1 MMSAEGRNKYQKWI
15 DLATMID
22 AWRIFP
28 RVFICTYIYLL
39 YTVVIWFMA
48 LPDPNMNQA
57 GLVSVVVGAGAA
69 WFGLYTQSK
78 PKMQDNTSTSN
89 DATSTSNDATSTT
102 TSKRS
107 ACVRCRT
114 NLITKHIDKTVI

>member
-78 PKMQDNTSTSN
+78 PKMQD
-89 DATSTSNDATSTT
+89 
-102 TSKRS
+102 S
-107 ACVRCRT
+107 APAPVMMQPAPVMMQPAPQPAKGQPVSGVGP
-114 NLITKHIDKTVI
+114 I

>member
-1 MMSAEGRNKYQKWI
+1 
-15 DLATMID
+15 
-22 AWRIFP
+22 
-28 RVFICTYIYLL
+28 
-39 YTVVIWFMA
+39 MA

-78 PKMQDNTSTSN
+78 PKMSRLNTSTSN
-89 DATSTSNDATSTT
+89 DATAPVMQHATSTT

>member
-1 MMSAEGRNKYQKWI
+1 MSEDGQNKYQKYI
-15 DLATMID
+15 DLAVMID

-28 RVFICTYIYLL
+28 RIFICTYIYLL
-39 YTVVIWFMA
+39 HRVVIWFMA

-78 PKMQDNTSTSN
+78 PKMQD
-89 DATSTSNDATSTT
+89 
-102 TSKRS
+102 S
-107 ACVRCRT
+107 APAPVMMQQPVMQQQPAPQPAKGQPVSGVGP
-114 NLITKHIDKTVI
+114 I

>member
-1 MMSAEGRNKYQKWI
+1 MSEDGQNKYQKYI
-15 DLATMID
+15 DLAVMID

-28 RVFICTYIYLL
+28 RIFICTYIYLL
-39 YTVVIWFMA
+39 HRVVIWFMA

-78 PKMQDNTSTSN
+78 PKM
-89 DATSTSNDATSTT
+89 STT
-102 TSKRS
+102 ATPAPAQVVYTAPAPVQTPAKSQPVS
-107 ACVRCRT
+107 GVGP
-114 NLITKHIDKTVI
+114 I